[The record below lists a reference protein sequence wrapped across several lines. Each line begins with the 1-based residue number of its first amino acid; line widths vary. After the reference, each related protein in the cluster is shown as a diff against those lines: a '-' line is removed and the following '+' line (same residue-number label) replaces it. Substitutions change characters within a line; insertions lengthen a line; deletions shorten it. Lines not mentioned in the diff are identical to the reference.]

1 MSKIK
6 INEKMSLFS
15 ASATSKTTFSLSD
28 YKDELNLILYFYP
41 KDSTPGCTTEGQNF
55 RDLYTAF
62 QGLDTEIVGVSRDSM
77 KRHENFK
84 AKQAFPFELLSD
96 EDGEVCKLFGVW
108 QLKKT
113 FGKEYMGIVR
123 STFLID
129 KQGVLRNEWLNVSVK
144 GHAEDVLQAVNAL
157 EGLDK

>member
-1 MSKIK
+1 MSKMK
-6 INEKMSLFS
+6 INQKIVSFS
-15 ASATSKTTFSLSD
+15 VLGTSNTTFNLSD
-28 YKDELNLILYFYP
+28 YEGTSNLVVYFYP

-55 RDLYTAF
+55 RDLYDEFQAF
-62 QGLDTEIVGVSRDSM
+62 DTEIIGVSRDSM
-77 KRHENFK
+77 KCHENFK

-129 KQGVLRNEWLNVSVK
+129 KQGVLRKEWLNLRVK
-144 GHAEDVLQAVNAL
+144 GHTDDVLQAVKDL
-157 EGLDK
+157 EG

>member
-28 YKDELNLILYFYP
+28 YKDKSNLILYFYP

-62 QGLDTEIVGVSRDSM
+62 QELDTEIVGVSRDSM